1 MKTTKT
7 LVWLL
12 LLVAAYRVNA
22 QCVWYYPTYEG
33 GGTYSFAASLDS
45 INPNAQYNWTFDDGG
60 SATGPNVQHTF
71 TTAGLH
77 SWCLN
82 FNGSCTTTICDTAYV
97 DPCSWPVS
105 VSYTEGDTLVTFG
118 MGGAQPGWTYSW
130 SFPNGTPATS
140 TAANPTIAFPGP
152 GYYTGQVTVNTPGG
166 CTFTLGASANVS
178 SIHNTGSCNPWAYA
192 YNQNHGLVNFV
203 AAADSTP
210 AATYQWDFG
219 DGTGSNLQ
227 NPSHT
232 YTASGTYTY
241 CFDYSGPLCSG
252 SICRTV
258 QVDVCQFV
266 SSISVINTTGTT
278 ITLAV
283 DGALPGSTY
292 QWSIAGGTPSTPT
305 QANPAVTFPAYGAYS
320 ASVTVT
326 SPSGCIKQLS
336 GNVRVNDF
344 CNVHTVVYQNGGGDT
359 YFAAYADTLAYQ
371 GTYTWDFGD
380 GATGTGQY
388 PFHSYQSNGT
398 YVYCVDYNIP
408 SAGCSGT
415 YCDTVYVDICDLN
428 AFIFPYQ
435 QGNGTNYSFR
445 VYADSLSMWTY
456 NWNFGTG
463 QPATSTDAYPVVTF
477 PGPGT
482 YNISVDYVAHNGCT
496 GTLTYTLVVTSQQ
509 ISPCD
514 SLFYTNVTANY
525 LSVTLANTPNPQATY
540 YWEFGD
546 GDSTV
551 GTSSTHHYTA
561 LGTYNVCLTVTAP
574 GCVSSL
580 CRTINVQNIFNYTIT
595 GYVTK
600 DSVSYNVCDA
610 YVFLISDSSG
620 YLTAIDTFDMSAD
633 TGSCHSHFYFTDLPQ
648 GTYYVK
654 AALLPG
660 DVDYA
665 GFLPTYSLQQL
676 NWADANPIVFTG
688 NNYQEHILVNLIPG
702 VNPGGPAFVGGWVTQ
717 GAGLGIGGGADE
729 TRAVGDPLAGVQINL
744 LNSAGQ
750 PVAYTYSNG
759 TGQFSFGNL
768 ALGTYKIYAEALN
781 KTPIELTFTL
791 TQNNPS
797 VQNVVIEVN
806 SNSAVATAIEELQGL
821 FVEGLMPN
829 PTTDMATLAVT
840 VKQSAEAT
848 LTVRSL
854 TGSVVNSRQLQL
866 TTGLNNIAVS
876 LANQPSGI
884 YTIELA
890 GASGNRVLKLVK
902 TQ

>member
-33 GGTYSFAASLDS
+33 GGTYSFTASPDS
-45 INPNAQYNWTFDDGG
+45 VNPNAQYNWTFDDGG
-60 SATGPNVQHTF
+60 TATGPNVQHTF

-82 FNGSCTTTICDTAYV
+82 FNGSCSFTSCDTAYV
-97 DPCSWPVS
+97 DPCNWPVS
-105 VSYTEGDTLVTFG
+105 VAHTEGDTLVTFG
-118 MGGAQPGWTYSW
+118 LNGAQPGWTYSW
-130 SFPNGTPATS
+130 SFPNGIPATS

-152 GYYTGQVTVNTPGG
+152 GFHSGLVTVSTPAG
-166 CTFTLGASANVS
+166 CTFNIGASVNITTV
-178 SIHNTGSCNPWAYA
+178 HGTGNCNAWAHA
-192 YNQNHGLVNFV
+192 YPQNYGVVNFV

-210 AATYQWDFG
+210 SAIYQWDFG
-219 DGTGSNLQ
+219 DGTGSTQQ

-252 SICRTV
+252 SICSTV

-266 SSISVINTTGTT
+266 SSISVINTNFTT
-278 ITLAV
+278 VTLAV

-292 QWSIAGGTPSTPT
+292 QWSFAGGTPSTST
-305 QANPAVTFPAYGAYS
+305 QANPAVTFPAFGTYS
-320 ASVTVT
+320 ASATVT
-326 SPSGCIKQLS
+326 SPTGCVHQLS
-336 GNVRVNDF
+336 NTIYVNDP
-344 CNVHTVVYQNGGGDT
+344 CNMYVSVYPSWGGDT

-371 GTYTWDFGD
+371 GTYSWDFGD
-380 GATGTGQY
+380 GTTGTGQY

-415 YCDTVYVDICDLN
+415 YCDTVEVNVCNLN
-428 AFIFPYQ
+428 AYVYAYQ
-435 QGNGTNYSFR
+435 QNNGDPYLFR
-445 VYADSLSMWTY
+445 VSADSLSMWTY
-456 NWNFGTG
+456 SWNFGGG
-463 QPATSTDAYPVVTF
+463 QPATSTDAAPLVTF
-477 PGPGT
+477 PSVGT
-482 YNISVDYVAHNGCT
+482 YNISVDYIAHNGCT
-496 GTLTYTLVVTSQQ
+496 GTLHYTHI
-509 ISPCD
+509 ISLSPNGPCD
-514 SLFYTNVTANY
+514 SLFYADLVGSD
-525 LSVTLANTPNPQATY
+525 LSVGLANTANPQATY

-546 GDSTV
+546 GDSAI
-551 GTSSTHHYTA
+551 GISSTHHYTSG
-561 LGTYNVCLTVTAP
+561 GTYNVCLAVTAP
-574 GCVSSL
+574 GCASSY
-580 CRTINVQNIFNYTIT
+580 CRTINVQGVLNYTIT
-595 GYVTK
+595 GNVSK
-600 DSVSYNVCDA
+600 DSLSYNVCDA
-610 YVFLISDSSG
+610 YVYLINDSAG

-633 TGSCHSHFYFTDLPQ
+633 TGSCNSHFYFTDLPA
-648 GTYYVK
+648 GTYYLK
-654 AALLPG
+654 AALLPT
-660 DVDYA
+660 DADYA
-665 GFLPTYSLQQL
+665 NFLPTYSVQQL
-676 NWADANPIVFTG
+676 NWADADAIVLTG
-688 NNYQEHILVNLIPG
+688 NNYHAYTSINLIPG
-702 VNPGGPAFVGGWVTQ
+702 ANPGGPGFVGGWVTQ

-744 LNSAGQ
+744 LNNAGQ

-759 TGQFSFGNL
+759 SGQFSFGNL
-768 ALGTYKIYAEALN
+768 ALGTYKIYAEALS

-791 TQNNPS
+791 TQNNPA

-821 FVEGLMPN
+821 YVEGLMPN
-829 PTTDMATLAVT
+829 PTTDVATLAVT
-840 VKQSAEAT
+840 VKQTAEAT
-848 LTVRSL
+848 LTVRNL

-876 LANQPSGI
+876 LANQPNGI